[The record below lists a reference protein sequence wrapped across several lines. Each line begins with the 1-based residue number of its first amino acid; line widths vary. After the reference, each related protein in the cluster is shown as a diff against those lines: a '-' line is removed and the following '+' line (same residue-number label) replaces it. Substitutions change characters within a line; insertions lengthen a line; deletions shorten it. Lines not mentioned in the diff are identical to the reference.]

1 MLLGLNLKL
10 PNLRSLGG
18 YVPVPG
24 APFIVKDSAGTDYT
38 IGLRET
44 VQAPTT
50 LCQVP
55 LRRVTGLSITQFKE
69 RLPWPHTKFCC

>member
-10 PNLRSLGG
+10 SNLRSLGG

-38 IGLRET
+38 IGLPVRDGSGVDYT
-44 VQAPTT
+44 VASSVKTSDGTEYYP
-50 LCQVP
+50 
-55 LRRVTGLSITQFKE
+55 I
-69 RLPWPHTKFCC
+69 

>member
-24 APFIVKDSAGTDYT
+24 APFIVLDSEGAQYT
-38 IGLRET
+38 IGLPARDSSGVDYT
-44 VQAPTT
+44 VASSVKTSDGTEYYP
-50 LCQVP
+50 
-55 LRRVTGLSITQFKE
+55 I
-69 RLPWPHTKFCC
+69 